1 MIFGA
6 LSNDGAGGAR
16 ESLPDDKIPGGMM
29 NKFPTEEDKEDEL
42 PLERE
47 IRVDEEDPD
56 LSYRGEIRSLEQ
68 DSQIEK
74 LNQRISLILVLV
86 PCLLGAILLF
96 AYFDLKNRLSQVQ
109 DMGSTERKALSEDV
123 VDKVGAVS
131 QQYKTLETSI
141 VDRVAGL
148 EKSAGSIAKD
158 LKRDKQEIKKLT
170 ASKVDKKALERA
182 LKEQSAEAAKTLS
195 LLQNA
200 LEEQKRAV
208 QSLKESSN
216 KDVGEM
222 LQAIEKIRDDAR
234 KIESA
239 IQNLSKRK
247 IDERGLEKLLETQRK
262 SYEVTT
268 SLLQK
273 KITSLEKAVLELQ
286 KQLSIA
292 PVPEAP
298 SIPTDKKP
306 AAKAPEDTLLPAP
319 AKIIEQE
326 IPE

>member
-1 MIFGA
+1 
-6 LSNDGAGGAR
+6 
-16 ESLPDDKIPGGMM
+16 M
-29 NKFPTEEDKEDEL
+29 NKVPIEEDKEDEL

-68 DSQIEK
+68 DSQIQK

-96 AYFDLKNRLSQVQ
+96 AYFDLKDRLSQVQ
-109 DMGSTERKALSEDV
+109 DMGSTERQALSQDV
-123 VDKVGAVS
+123 VDKVGGLS
-131 QQYKTLETSI
+131 EQYKTLEASL
-141 VDRVAGL
+141 VDRVALL

-158 LKRDKQEIKKLT
+158 LNRDKQEIEKLT
-170 ASKVDKKALERA
+170 ASKVDRKALERA
-182 LKEQSAEAAKTLS
+182 LKEQSETLS

-200 LEEQKRAV
+200 LEDQKRAL

-216 KDVGEM
+216 KDVGEI
-222 LQAIEKIRDDAR
+222 LQTIEQIRDDTR

-239 IQNLSKRK
+239 IQDLSKRK
-247 IDERGLEKLLETQRK
+247 IDKSGLENFLETQRK

-286 KQLSIA
+286 KQLSITPA
-292 PVPEAP
+292 PEVP
-298 SIPTDKKP
+298 SIPTVKKP
-306 AAKAPEDTLLPAP
+306 AAEAPEETHSPA
-319 AKIIEQE
+319 AATITEQE

>member
-1 MIFGA
+1 
-6 LSNDGAGGAR
+6 
-16 ESLPDDKIPGGMM
+16 M
-29 NKFPTEEDKEDEL
+29 NKVPIEEDKEDEL

-68 DSQIEK
+68 DSQIQK

-96 AYFDLKNRLSQVQ
+96 AYFDLKDRLSQVQ
-109 DMGSTERKALSEDV
+109 DMGSTERQALSQDV
-123 VDKVGAVS
+123 VDKVGGLS
-131 QQYKTLETSI
+131 EQYKTLEASL
-141 VDRVAGL
+141 VDRVALL

-158 LKRDKQEIKKLT
+158 LNRDKQEIEKLT
-170 ASKVDKKALERA
+170 ASKVDRKALERA
-182 LKEQSAEAAKTLS
+182 LKEQSETLS

-200 LEEQKRAV
+200 LEDQKRAL

-216 KDVGEM
+216 KDVGEI
-222 LQAIEKIRDDAR
+222 LQTIEQIRDDTR

-239 IQNLSKRK
+239 IQDLSKRK
-247 IDERGLEKLLETQRK
+247 IDKSGLENFLETQRK

>member
-1 MIFGA
+1 V
-6 LSNDGAGGAR
+6 
-16 ESLPDDKIPGGMM
+16 
-29 NKFPTEEDKEDEL
+29 NKVPIEEDKEDEL

-68 DSQIEK
+68 DSQIQK

-96 AYFDLKNRLSQVQ
+96 AYFDLKDRLSQVQ
-109 DMGSTERKALSEDV
+109 DMGSTERQALSQDV
-123 VDKVGAVS
+123 VDKVGGLS
-131 QQYKTLETSI
+131 EQYKTLEASL
-141 VDRVAGL
+141 VDRVALL

-158 LKRDKQEIKKLT
+158 LNRDKQEIEKLT
-170 ASKVDKKALERA
+170 ASKVDRKALERA
-182 LKEQSAEAAKTLS
+182 LKEQSETLS

-200 LEEQKRAV
+200 LEDQKRAL

-216 KDVGEM
+216 KDVGEI
-222 LQAIEKIRDDAR
+222 LQTIEQIRDDTR

-239 IQNLSKRK
+239 IQDLSKRK
-247 IDERGLEKLLETQRK
+247 IDKSGLENFLETQRK

-286 KQLSIA
+286 KQLSITPA
-292 PVPEAP
+292 PEVP
-298 SIPTDKKP
+298 SIPTVKKP
-306 AAKAPEDTLLPAP
+306 AAEAPEETHSPA
-319 AKIIEQE
+319 AATITEQE